1 MTTIENKPKNEKILD
16 IGIDLLEMTTN
27 ENTVFYWYVPDIGI
41 DLLEM
46 KPIENVMSSEISDTK
61 GY

>member
-1 MTTIENKPKNEKILD
+1 
-16 IGIDLLEMTTN
+16 MTTN
-27 ENTVFYWYVPDIGI
+27 ENKYVSILSLRSGIYLFEMTTTENAVFYWYVPDIGI

>member
-1 MTTIENKPKNEKILD
+1 MTTTENA
-16 IGIDLLEMTTN
+16 
-27 ENTVFYWYVPDIGI
+27 VFYWYVPDIGI

-61 GY
+61 GYWPAWNDNQRKLRE